1 MIISD
6 KMKEQLE
13 VLIRYSDEVKEMYQ
27 EQDQYGY
34 YFAEYNESVD
44 QLLRQAKAVMETI
57 DNSFK

>member
-1 MIISD
+1 
-6 KMKEQLE
+6 MKEQLE
-13 VLIRYSDEVKEMYQ
+13 VLIRYSDEVKEMYE